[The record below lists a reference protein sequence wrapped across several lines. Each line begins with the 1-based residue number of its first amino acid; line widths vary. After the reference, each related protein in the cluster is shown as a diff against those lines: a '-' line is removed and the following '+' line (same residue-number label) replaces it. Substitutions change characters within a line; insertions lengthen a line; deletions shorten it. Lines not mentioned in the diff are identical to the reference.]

1 MPSKINGG
9 RSSLPSEI
17 LERFSWTLFHA
28 RVCVILCVCVCV
40 CVCVCL
46 RASTLKASSVWIRW
60 DTREQINDIM
70 LKTLNSYVDSLHV
83 YFRIQNLTFQL
94 STLSFRTLEVGRA
107 TT

>member
-17 LERFSWTLFHA
+17 LERFVWF
-28 RVCVILCVCVCV
+28 CVCVCV

-46 RASTLKASSVWIRW
+46 RASTLKASSVWIMW

-94 STLSFRTLEVGRA
+94 SSLSFHTLEVDRA